1 MGDGISN
8 SQIQNF
14 FEKEENEDIR
24 NNYVGVSSMDYV
36 TKFIKF
42 HELIKE
48 KKGGKYPFAIFNTD
62 AHNKP
67 GTHWWNFLDIQ
78 PKKNLL

>member
-1 MGDGISN
+1 MGDGITN

-14 FEKEENEDIR
+14 FEKEENEDIK
-24 NNYVGVSSMDYV
+24 NNYVGVFSMDYI

-48 KKGGKYPFAIFNTD
+48 KKEENIRLQFSIQTRIINQGHIGGVF
-62 AHNKP
+62 
-67 GTHWWNFLDIQ
+67 
-78 PKKNLL
+78 